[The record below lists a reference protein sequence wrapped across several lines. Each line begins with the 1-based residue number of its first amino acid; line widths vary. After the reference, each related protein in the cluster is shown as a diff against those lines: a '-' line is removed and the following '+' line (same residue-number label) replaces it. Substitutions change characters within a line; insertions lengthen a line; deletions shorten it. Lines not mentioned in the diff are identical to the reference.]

1 MLVVGYH
8 GRFVL
13 FVGGECKEEEEGYEK
28 KKRDGPKPNV
38 SLAFLGRKIFLS

>member
-28 KKRDGPKPNV
+28 KRDGPRPNV
-38 SLAFLGRKIFLS
+38 SLAFLGRKNFLS